1 MEVPGDCAVLVEGE
15 GRGVD
20 DDFSAPHE
28 AILAVVDEADAAAI
42 DLGRSLRAAGLHLVS
57 ADVEHVAEVGL
68 HPDGTFDLDWLG
80 AEMLAADAF
89 VQPAVDEATATDAQ
103 ALLGDPALAL
113 VEEQHRIDHLEG
125 GDVALVDGGGQEDG
139 LQAIQPELIGREE
152 ARIGK
157 VETESF
163 RVSGRDVAHLIG
175 HHHDSVLFQNH
186 PAVRHGAYYRFGFPL
201 TPLPSYIKC

>member
-1 MEVPGDCAVLVEGE
+1 MEVPGDGAVLVEGE
-15 GRGVD
+15 GPGVD
-20 DDFSAPHE
+20 DDLGAPQD
-28 AILAVVDEADAAAI
+28 AILAVVGEADAAAT
-42 DLGRSLRAAGLHLVS
+42 DLGRSQRAAGLPLVS

-68 HPDGTFDLDWLG
+68 HPDGAFDLDWLG
-80 AEMLAADAF
+80 AAILDADAF
-89 VQPAVDEATATDAQ
+89 VQAAIDEATATDAQ

-113 VEEQHRIDHLEG
+113 VEQQHRVDHLEG

-163 RVSGRDVAHLIG
+163 RV
-175 HHHDSVLFQNH
+175 
-186 PAVRHGAYYRFGFPL
+186 PARGG
-201 TPLPSYIKC
+201 